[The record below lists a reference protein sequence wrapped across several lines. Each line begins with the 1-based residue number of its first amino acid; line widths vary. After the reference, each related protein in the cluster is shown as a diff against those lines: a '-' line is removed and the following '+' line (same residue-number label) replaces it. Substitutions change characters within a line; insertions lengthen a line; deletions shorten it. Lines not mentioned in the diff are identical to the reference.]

1 MINAIVAIGQ
11 VDWEAQFVSGLSH
24 PMTGIQVQRRCV
36 DAVDVLSVAKVISAD
51 VVVISDH
58 TMRLDEEFFAQLSRL
73 QIRVIALTENPNYF
87 ADFINVE
94 WIELEQ
100 NPLAAIPILAALVR
114 VNKTTTEEPV
124 LPKGE
129 LIFIGGFSGGTG
141 KTRLAMELA
150 FSLASQNKRTLLI
163 DGDTYGPAMTQ
174 LFNQSITELGLL
186 DVCRKVERKTATQN
200 FLSQGAINFSDYLF
214 FLPGLVKAS
223 RWVDL
228 RQVALTELWQI
239 AKTQF
244 DYVIVDGGPVLEV
257 DPMVAMEIELPKRN
271 LVSTTALH
279 AAEKVVLTCR
289 SDAVNVTRLIKGA
302 IENWHSFSGK
312 AICCVVLTSQDKK
325 SAKEAIYSIGMHT
338 EIANIQGIT
347 TDYELV
353 QKAQELGTFVAQL
366 PKAQDLINQYDQVAD
381 AVVNQGFNAVTN
393 SRLRKLF
400 PRKISSENYLS
411 KS

>member
-11 VDWEAQFVSGLSH
+11 VDWEAPFVSGLSH

-58 TMRLDEEFFAQLSRL
+58 TMRLDEEFFAELSRL
-73 QIRVIALTENPNYF
+73 QIRVIALTTNPKYF
-87 ADFINVE
+87 ADFVNVE

-100 NPLAAIPILAALVR
+100 NPLGAIPILAALVR
-114 VNKTTTEEPV
+114 VNKTTIEEP
-124 LPKGE
+124 LTPTGE
-129 LIFIGGFSGGTG
+129 LIFVGGFSGGTG

-150 FSLASQNKRTLLI
+150 YSLASQNKRTLLI

-174 LFNQSITELGLL
+174 LFNQPITQLGLL
-186 DVCRKVERKTATQN
+186 DVCRKVERKTATHN
-200 FLSQGAINFSDYLF
+200 FLSQDAINFSEYLF

-228 RQVALTELWQI
+228 RQVALSELWQI

-244 DYVIVDGGPVLEV
+244 DYVIVDGGPVLEI

-279 AAEKVVLTCR
+279 AADKVVLTCR
-289 SDAVNVTRLIKGA
+289 SDAVSVTRLIKGA
-302 IENWHSFSGK
+302 IENWHSFSSK
-312 AICCVVLTSQDKK
+312 TVSAVVLASQDKK
-325 SAKEAIYSIGMHT
+325 SAKEALSSIGMHT
-338 EIANIQGIT
+338 EILNIQAIR
-347 TDYELV
+347 TDFELV

-366 PKAQDLINQYDQVAD
+366 PKAQELINQYDQLA
-381 AVVNQGFNAVTN
+381 NAVIEQVFNPVIN

-400 PRKISSENYLS
+400 PRRTSAAII
-411 KS
+411 

>member
-11 VDWEAQFVSGLSH
+11 VDWEAPFVSGLSH

-58 TMRLDEEFFAQLSRL
+58 TMRLDEEFFAELSRL
-73 QIRVIALTENPNYF
+73 QIRVIALTTNSKYF
-87 ADFINVE
+87 ADFVNVE

-114 VNKTTTEEPV
+114 VNKATNEEQVAPT
-124 LPKGE
+124 GE

-150 FSLASQNKRTLLI
+150 FSLASQNKRTLLV

-174 LFNQSITELGLL
+174 LFNQPITQLGLL
-186 DVCRKVERKTATQN
+186 DVCRKVERKTATPN
-200 FLSQGAINFSDYLF
+200 FLSQDAINFSDYLF

-228 RQVALTELWQI
+228 RQVALSELWQI

-244 DYVIVDGGPVLEV
+244 DYVIVDGGPVLEI

-271 LVSTTALH
+271 LVSSTALH
-279 AAEKVVLTCR
+279 AVDKVVLTCR
-289 SDAVNVTRLIKGA
+289 SDAVSVTRLIKGA

-312 AICCVVLTSQDKK
+312 AISAVVLASQDKK
-325 SAKEAIYSIGMHT
+325 SAKEAVSSIGLHT
-338 EIANIQGIT
+338 EILNIQAISS
-347 TDYELV
+347 DLELV

-366 PKAQDLINQYDQVAD
+366 PKAQDLINQYDQVAN
-381 AVVNQGFNAVTN
+381 VLIEQVFNPVTN

-400 PRKISSENYLS
+400 PRKISAATI
-411 KS
+411 

>member
-51 VVVISDH
+51 VVVVSDH
-58 TMRLDEEFFAQLSRL
+58 TMRLDEEFFAELSRL
-73 QIRVIALTENPNYF
+73 QIRVVALTTDSNYF
-87 ADFINVE
+87 SDFVNVE

-114 VNKTTTEEPV
+114 VNQTTNDQPV
-124 LPKGE
+124 QPSGQ
-129 LIFIGGFSGGTG
+129 LIFVGGFSGGTG

-150 FSLASQNKRTLLI
+150 FSLANQEKQTLLV
-163 DGDTYGPAMTQ
+163 DGDTYGPAMAQ
-174 LFNQSITELGLL
+174 LFNQSVTELGLL

-200 FLSQGAINFSDYLF
+200 FLSQDAVNFSDYLF

-257 DPMVAMEIELPKRN
+257 DPIVSMEIGLPKRN
-271 LVSTTALH
+271 LVSTTALN
-279 AAEKVVLTCR
+279 AADKVVLTCR
-289 SDAVNVTRLIKGA
+289 SDAVSVTRLIKGA

-312 AICCVVLTSQDKK
+312 AVSAVVLATQDKK
-325 SAKEAIYSIGMHT
+325 SAKEIISAIGMHT
-338 EIANIQGIT
+338 EIANIHAIRS
-347 TDYELV
+347 DFELL

-366 PKAQDLINQYDQVAD
+366 PKAQDLINQYHQVAD
-381 AVVNQGFNAVTN
+381 AIVEQSLNLETN

-400 PRKISSENYLS
+400 PRKTGAAIT
-411 KS
+411 

>member
-51 VVVISDH
+51 VVVVSDH
-58 TMRLDEEFFAQLSRL
+58 TMRLDEEFFAELSRL
-73 QIRVIALTENPNYF
+73 QIRVIALTTNSKYF
-87 ADFINVE
+87 ADFVNVE

-114 VNKTTTEEPV
+114 VNKASIEEPMS
-124 LPKGE
+124 PTGE
-129 LIFIGGFSGGTG
+129 LILVGGFSGGTG

-150 FSLASQNKRTLLI
+150 FSMASKEKRTLLV
-163 DGDTYGPAMTQ
+163 DGDTYGPAMAQ

-200 FLSQGAINFSDYLF
+200 FLSQDAVNFSDYLF
-214 FLPGLVKAS
+214 FVPGLVKAS

-239 AKTQF
+239 AKSEF
-244 DYVIVDGGPVLEV
+244 DYVIVDAGPVLEV
-257 DPMVAMEIELPKRN
+257 DPMVSMEIGLPKRN
-271 LVSTTALH
+271 LVSSTALN
-279 AAEKVVLTCR
+279 AADKVVLTCR
-289 SDAVNVTRLIKGA
+289 SDAVSITRLIKGS
-302 IENWHSFSGK
+302 IENWHSFAGK
-312 AICCVVLTSQDKK
+312 AISAVVLANQDKR
-325 SAKEAIYSIGMHT
+325 SAKEVISAIGMHT
-338 EIANIQGIT
+338 EITNIQTIKY
-347 TDYELV
+347 DFELV
-353 QKAQELGTFVAQL
+353 NKAQELGTFVAQL
-366 PKAQDLINQYDQVAD
+366 PKAQDLIDQYDQVAN
-381 AVVNQGFNAVTN
+381 AIVQQVFNPATN

-400 PRKISSENYLS
+400 PRKTGAVIT
-411 KS
+411 

>member
-11 VDWEAQFVSGLSH
+11 VDWEAPFVSGLSH

-58 TMRLDEEFFAQLSRL
+58 TMRLDEEFFAELSRL
-73 QIRVIALTENPNYF
+73 QIRVIALTTNPKYF
-87 ADFINVE
+87 ADFVNVE

-100 NPLAAIPILAALVR
+100 NPLAAIPILAALLR
-114 VNKTTTEEPV
+114 LNKTTNEEPV
-124 LPKGE
+124 TSTGE

-150 FSLASQNKRTLLI
+150 FSLASQNKRTLLV

-174 LFNQSITELGLL
+174 LFNQPITQLGLL
-186 DVCRKVERKTATQN
+186 DVCRKVERKTATHN
-200 FLSQGAINFSDYLF
+200 FLSQDAINFSEYLF

-228 RQVALTELWQI
+228 RQVALSELWQI

-244 DYVIVDGGPVLEV
+244 DYVIVDAGPVLEV
-257 DPMVAMEIELPKRN
+257 DPMVSMEIELPKRN

-279 AAEKVVLTCR
+279 AADKAVLTCR
-289 SDAVNVTRLIKGA
+289 SDAVSVTRLIKGV
-302 IENWHSFSGK
+302 IENWHSFSSK
-312 AICCVVLTSQDKK
+312 AVSAVVLTSQDKK
-325 SAKEAIYSIGMHT
+325 SSKEAVCSIGMHT
-338 EIANIQGIT
+338 EILNIQVIR
-347 TDYELV
+347 TDFELV
-353 QKAQELGTFVAQL
+353 QKAQELGTFVPQL
-366 PKAQDLINQYDQVAD
+366 PKAQDLVNQYDQVAN
-381 AVVNQGFNAVTN
+381 AVIEQVFNPVTN

-400 PRKISSENYLS
+400 PRKTSAVIT
-411 KS
+411 

>member
-11 VDWEAQFVSGLSH
+11 VDWEAPFVSGLSH

-58 TMRLDEEFFAQLSRL
+58 TMRLDEEFFAELSRL
-73 QIRVIALTENPNYF
+73 QIRVIALTTNSKYF
-87 ADFINVE
+87 ADFVNVE

-114 VNKTTTEEPV
+114 VNKATNEEQVAPT
-124 LPKGE
+124 GE

-150 FSLASQNKRTLLI
+150 FSLASQNKRTLLV

-174 LFNQSITELGLL
+174 LFNQSITQLGLL

-200 FLSQGAINFSDYLF
+200 FLSQDAINFSDYLF

-228 RQVALTELWQI
+228 RQVAILELWQI

-257 DPMVAMEIELPKRN
+257 DPMVSMEIELLKRN
-271 LVSTTALH
+271 LVSSTALH
-279 AAEKVVLTCR
+279 AADKVVLTCR
-289 SDAVNVTRLIKGA
+289 SDAVSVTRLIKGA

-312 AICCVVLTSQDKK
+312 AISAVVLASQDKK
-325 SAKEAIYSIGMHT
+325 SAKEAVSSIGLHT
-338 EIANIQGIT
+338 EILNIQAISS
-347 TDYELV
+347 DLELV

-366 PKAQDLINQYDQVAD
+366 PKAQDLINQYDQVAN
-381 AVVNQGFNAVTN
+381 VLIEQVFNPVTN

-400 PRKISSENYLS
+400 PRKISAATI
-411 KS
+411 

>member
-58 TMRLDEEFFAQLSRL
+58 TMRLDEEFFAELSRL
-73 QIRVIALTENPNYF
+73 QIRVIALTKNLNYF
-87 ADFINVE
+87 SDFINVE

-114 VNKTTTEEPV
+114 VNKETRDEQIDPT
-124 LPKGE
+124 GQ
-129 LIFIGGFSGGTG
+129 LIFVGGFSGGTG

-150 FSLASQNKRTLLI
+150 FSLASQSRRTLLV
-163 DGDTYGPAMTQ
+163 DGDTYGPAMAQ
-174 LFNQSITELGLL
+174 LFNQSVTELGLL
-186 DVCRKVERKTATQN
+186 DVCRKVERKTATGN
-200 FLSQGAINFSDYLF
+200 FLSQDAINFSDDLF

-228 RQVALTELWQI
+228 RQVALTELWQL

-244 DYVIVDGGPVLEV
+244 DYVIVDCGPVLEV
-257 DPMVAMEIELPKRN
+257 DPLVSSDIGLPKRN
-271 LVSTTALH
+271 LVSSTALN
-279 AAEKVVLTCR
+279 AADKVVLTCR
-289 SDAVNVTRLIKGA
+289 SDAVSVTRLIKGA

-312 AICCVVLTSQDKK
+312 AVSAVVLTGSNKK
-325 SAKEAIYSIGMHT
+325 SSKEVISAIGMHT
-338 EIANIQGIT
+338 EMTNIQLIKS
-347 TDYELV
+347 DFELV
-353 QKAQELGTFVAQL
+353 NKAQELGTFVAQL
-366 PKAQDLINQYDQVAD
+366 PKAQDLINQYDQLA
-381 AVVNQGFNAVTN
+381 NAVTQQMFN
-393 SRLRKLF
+393 QETNLRLRKLF
-400 PRKISSENYLS
+400 PRKISAVIT
-411 KS
+411 